1 MNTECTTLQENV
13 DVVAEWTILYYYAFP
28 GTNTLLAIQKTEL
41 STSML
46 FLWKNVFLSSKA
58 NDSEVIIQS
67 TAHLFQVEDC

>member
-1 MNTECTTLQENV
+1 M
-13 DVVAEWTILYYYAFP
+13 DYS
-28 GTNTLLAIQKTEL
+28 LLLRIPRNQHSVGYSKTEL